1 MRSDPSTPR
10 LMPEGP
16 ERAAHPAMALL
27 HALDRAE
34 TSLHAAEHARDLA
47 YDQAVQLI
55 AEESRALLLG
65 RVHANLNASA
75 AHCIA
80 AAARLLAVP
89 AT

>member
-1 MRSDPSTPR
+1 MRSDPSTSR
-10 LMPEGP
+10 ATPEGP

-27 HALDRAE
+27 QALDRAE

-47 YDQAVQLI
+47 YDQALQLL

-65 RVHANLNASA
+65 RVHANLNAAA

-80 AAARLLAVP
+80 AAARLMTAP